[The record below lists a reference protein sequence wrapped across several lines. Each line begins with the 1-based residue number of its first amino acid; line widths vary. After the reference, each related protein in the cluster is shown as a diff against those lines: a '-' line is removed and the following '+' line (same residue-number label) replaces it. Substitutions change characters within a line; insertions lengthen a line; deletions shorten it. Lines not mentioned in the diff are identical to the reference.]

1 MIGRRG
7 FIGAVAGVH
16 LAIPQASMAQP
27 VGKVPR
33 IGWLGFN
40 APETAPH
47 QYAAFRQGLRDHGWV
62 EGRNILIEYRWAG
75 GRADRLPALAAELVR
90 LDVDL
95 LVTASSASTRA
106 AKDATTAHSDFKRPR
121 ERLGRFCATAIDPF
135 QTIGIVGQATA
146 SFVGQ

>member
-16 LAIPQASMAQP
+16 LAIPHATTAQP

-47 QYAAFRQGLRDHGWV
+47 QFAAFRQGLRDHGWV
-62 EGRNILIEYRWAG
+62 EGSNIVIEYRSAG
-75 GRADRLPALAAELVR
+75 GRADRLPALA
-90 LDVDL
+90 
-95 LVTASSASTRA
+95 RA
-106 AKDATTAHSDFKRPR
+106 RARR
-121 ERLGRFCATAIDPF
+121 C
-135 QTIGIVGQATA
+135 
-146 SFVGQ
+146 